1 MKKSAQVA
9 MAGVRIAA
17 VVFLIYCIVFGLIGG
32 EEKFA
37 SGYGI
42 ARAGLG
48 AVIIGIGFGIPSVVY
63 ETKLK
68 MWLKMLIHMGIGC
81 TVMIGASLLCNWLPT
96 QKGMLATL
104 AVVAIQVVSAFV
116 IWTIVFIPM
125 MIQARKMNQKIKE
138 KQQDE

>member
-1 MKKSAQVA
+1 MKKIARAA

-17 VVFLIYCIVFGLIGG
+17 VVFLIYCIIFGMISGA
-32 EEKFA
+32 EKFA

-68 MWLKMLIHMGIGC
+68 MWLKVLIHMGIGC
-81 TVMIGASLLCNWLPT
+81 TVMIGASFLCDWLPT

-104 AVVAIQVVSAFV
+104 AVVAIQVISAFV
-116 IWTIVFIPM
+116 IWAISFIPM

-138 KQQDE
+138 KQQNE

>member
-1 MKKSAQVA
+1 MKKIAQAA

-32 EEKFA
+32 EETFA

-42 ARAGLG
+42 ARSGLD
-48 AVIIGIGFGIPSVVY
+48 AVIIGIGFGIPAVVY

-68 MWLKMLIHMGIGC
+68 MWLKVLIHMGIGC
-81 TVMIGASLLCNWLPT
+81 TVMIGASFLRVGLPT

-104 AVVAIQVVSAFV
+104 AVVTIQVISAFV
-116 IWTIVFIPM
+116 IWAIRFIPM
-125 MIQARKMNQKIKE
+125 MIQAKKMNQKIKE

>member
-1 MKKSAQVA
+1 MKKIVQVA

-32 EEKFA
+32 EEKLA

-68 MWLKMLIHMGIGC
+68 MWLKVLIHMGIGC
-81 TVMIGASLLCNWLPT
+81 TVMIGASFLCDWLPT

-125 MIQARKMNQKIKE
+125 MIQAKKMNQKIKE